1 MPSREYFPDI
11 LSAMSDSPFSRR
23 AFVVATGL
31 APAAAAAQAGGG
43 KAAINETYPGGNA
56 KASGAIKVVTTNQ
69 FEPEE
74 LKRLTS
80 AVGKTPIRVVI
91 TKNQDEFRRELRD
104 ADVVYGSLR
113 KADLDF
119 APQLRWVQYSGAG
132 MEGADPAVMASNLT
146 ITNMARVFAPGIAE
160 TAFGLLL
167 SLTRGISKYYSPQF
181 AKRQMKPIGS
191 VKSADYWELGGKT
204 MGVVGLGGIGTEIAR
219 RAHYGFGMKVL
230 ATDAKPL
237 PKPDFVHELRDPSGF
252 SSMVPQVD
260 VLVSAAPHTKAT
272 EHMFNE
278 QVFRTMKK
286 HAIFLGMSRGKL
298 FDDLALAKALKEGWI
313 GGAGL
318 DVMPVE
324 PPPSDHPIFDCPN
337 VVMSAHTSGWGP
349 ERQDRLVGHFAENL
363 RRYAGGQPLLAVVDK
378 EKGY

>member
-1 MPSREYFPDI
+1 
-11 LSAMSDSPFSRR
+11 MSDSPFSRR
-23 AFVVATGL
+23 AFVVATGF

-43 KAAINETYPGGNA
+43 KAAINESYPGGNA
-56 KASGAIKVVTTNQ
+56 KANGPIKVVTTNQ
-69 FEPEE
+69 FEPDE
-74 LKRLTS
+74 LRKLT
-80 AVGKTPIRVVI
+80 AAAGKNPIRIVI
-91 TKNQDEFRRELRD
+91 AKDREEFRRELRD
-104 ADVVYGSLR
+104 ADVVYGALN

-119 APQLRWVQYSGAG
+119 APQLRWLQNGGAG
-132 MEGADPAVMASNLT
+132 MEGTDPAVMSSNLT

-160 TAFGLLL
+160 TAFALLL

-181 AKRQMKPIGS
+181 AKRQMKPIGT
-191 VKSADYWELGGKT
+191 VKSDDYWELGEKT
-204 MGVVGLGGIGTEIAR
+204 MGIVGLGGIGSEIAR

-237 PKPDFVHELRDPSGF
+237 PQPEYVAELHDPTWF
-252 SSMVPQVD
+252 STMVPQVD

-272 EHMFNE
+272 ERMFNE

-298 FDDLALAKALKEGWI
+298 FDDLALARALKEGWI

-349 ERQDRLVGHFAENL
+349 ERQQRLISHFAENI
-363 RRYAGGQPLLAVVDK
+363 RRYSIGQPLLAVVDK
-378 EKGY
+378 DKGY